1 MAGFSLS
8 KIKSANKS
16 GPTRL
21 TVRPLMVRT
30 AGGDRT
36 RDNLVSQASAL
47 SAELQRYA
55 ARKID
60 KFESIVSRF
69 SFAVDKN
76 SANLFLVRRV
86 LFPKSNSEKPRQQ
99 WRGFRIPSPCHTPP
113 INYPHGLRTRTRPQ
127 PCTR

>member
-76 SANLFLVRRV
+76 SANLFAVRRV
-86 LFPKSNSEKPRQQ
+86 LFPKSYSEKPVSN
-99 WRGFRIPSPCHTPP
+99 GGVFAFSPLVTPHP
-113 INYPHGLRTRTRPQ
+113 
-127 PCTR
+127 

>member
-1 MAGFSLS
+1 
-8 KIKSANKS
+8 
-16 GPTRL
+16 
-21 TVRPLMVRT
+21 MVRT

-60 KFESIVSRF
+60 KFECIFLRF

-76 SANLFLVRRV
+76 SANLFSVRRV
-86 LFPKSNSEKPRQQ
+86 LFPISNSENPVSN
-99 WRGFRIPSPCHTPP
+99 GGVFAFSPLVTPHP
-113 INYPHGLRTRTRPQ
+113 
-127 PCTR
+127 

>member
-1 MAGFSLS
+1 M
-8 KIKSANKS
+8 
-16 GPTRL
+16 
-21 TVRPLMVRT
+21 RPLIVRT

-76 SANLFLVRRV
+76 SANLFAVRRV
-86 LFPKSNSEKPRQQ
+86 LFPKSYSEKPRQQ
-99 WRGFRIPSPCHTPP
+99 WRGFRIPSPCNTPP
-113 INYPHGLRTRTRPQ
+113 IDSPKLT
-127 PCTR
+127 